1 MALTKQ
7 GQFILIY
14 MYPAAYCRI
23 DASQAF
29 VPTNRRVIRVLRG
42 TSFFLVPVV
51 FSCGTLR
58 FSGTTLEG
66 LTASISVKQESSLD
80 KGTEQ

>member
-1 MALTKQ
+1 
-7 GQFILIY
+7 

-29 VPTNRRVIRVLRG
+29 VPTNRRVIRVLRVLQRKQIERV
-42 TSFFLVPVV
+42 FFLVPVV

-58 FSGTTLEG
+58 FSGTTLGG

-80 KGTEQ
+80 KATEQ